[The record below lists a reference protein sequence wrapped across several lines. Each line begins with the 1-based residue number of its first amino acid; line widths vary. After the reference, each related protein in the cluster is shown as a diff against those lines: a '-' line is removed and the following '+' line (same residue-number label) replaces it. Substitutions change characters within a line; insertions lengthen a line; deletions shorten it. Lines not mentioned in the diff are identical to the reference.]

1 MGRRKKTM
9 FSQLWKGLLFSRKSH
24 QIISM
29 VLVGIMMFFI
39 IATTPEQNAYASSK
53 YITLEKFCE
62 EIAKELGLSKVK
74 GTEKS
79 GYVNALIKAGIL
91 KEGEYKSYSGH
102 LYRGDAALLL
112 NRADEYLYGDYLE
125 EDLVQVAIEKRI
137 SDINSVKKS
146 KREDIA
152 KAYLKGYMKGF
163 SNGKYSTDRKLGLK
177 NKFVAKD
184 ALNCIKMLKDSSLRA
199 KISPDG
205 QLIRT
210 TNLPKNAHL
219 FPYILASYPNDYY
232 EWLMEFEGVDA
243 YDYNG
248 QKYELESMVHYIA
261 PADIR
266 RNPFEENFGEFLDEN
281 LDTWVEKVRTY
292 MEYAFNVDYRTIGEE
307 WLEGILK
314 THAYYQ
320 TRTYEDNARK
330 RLTRYIEDVKKYKT
344 IVEYDKIAV
353 DGSSLYYYN
362 DGYYL
367 RTYVRYRIVS
377 TEVPSDMDTNTL
389 SRDKWHNKIIFTNYI
404 ADLRGFIVGEW
415 REGHYD
421 IRLTDMR
428 QGSGMGVSQA
438 IFMDPIFK
446 YRKVK

>member
-1 MGRRKKTM
+1 MGSRKKTIL
-9 FSQLWKGLLFSRKSH
+9 SQLWKGLLYSRKSH

-91 KEGEYKSYSGH
+91 KEGEYKSFSGH

-219 FPYILASYPNDYY
+219 FPYILSSYPNDYY
-232 EWLMEFEGVDA
+232 EWLMEFEGVNA
-243 YDYNG
+243 VRNG
-248 QKYELESMVHYIA
+248 KKYELQSMVDYIT

>member
-137 SDINSVKKS
+137 SDINSVKKY

-232 EWLMEFEGVDA
+232 EWLMEFEEVNA
-243 YDYNG
+243 VRNG
-248 QKYELESMVHYIA
+248 KKYELQSMVDYIT

>member
-1 MGRRKKTM
+1 MGSRKKTIL
-9 FSQLWKGLLFSRKSH
+9 SQLWKGLLYSRKSH

-232 EWLMEFEGVDA
+232 EWLMEFEEVNA
-243 YDYNG
+243 VRNG
-248 QKYELESMVHYIA
+248 KKYELQSMVDYIT

-266 RNPFEENFGEFLDEN
+266 RNPFEENFGEVLDEN

-292 MEYAFNVDYRTIGEE
+292 MEHAFSVDYRTIGEE
-307 WLEGILK
+307 WLEGILE
-314 THAYYQ
+314 TDSYYGSFV
-320 TRTYEDNARK
+320 YEDNARR
-330 RLTRYIEDVKKYKT
+330 RLDNYIQDVKKYK
-344 IVEYDKIAV
+344 IIIEYDTIAV
-353 DGSSLYYYN
+353 DGSSLYYYKSR
-362 DGYYL
+362 YYL
-367 RTYVRYRIVS
+367 RTYVKYRIVS
-377 TEVPSDMDTNTL
+377 TAIPSEMDTDTL
-389 SRDKWHNKIIFTNYI
+389 FRDKWHNKILYSTYPVDI
-404 ADLRGFIVGEW
+404 RGFKVGEW

-421 IRLTDMR
+421 ISLNDM
-428 QGSGMGVSQA
+428 GEGAGIGVAQA